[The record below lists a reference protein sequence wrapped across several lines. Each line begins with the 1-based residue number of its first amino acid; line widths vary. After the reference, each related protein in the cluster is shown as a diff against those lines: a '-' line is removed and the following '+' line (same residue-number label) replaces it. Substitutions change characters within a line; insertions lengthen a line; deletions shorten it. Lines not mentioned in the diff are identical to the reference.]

1 MDTEARIVRLVER
14 RGPLTGAQLQTAL
27 APTGVATQSGP
38 GGGAYDCWKAAMLS
52 DRLAVRTVG
61 TRYVR
66 IDRKVEGFARLSPS
80 IVREFLT
87 YSVVGLADDTPS
99 LDGRAAEVLAH
110 AESVSRA
117 KLELA
122 TGVVAGVAA
131 RLADRDEAAESYC
144 VFIAGD
150 VVFGMAHDVPR
161 PERSTGQMVRGS
173 DLDLVVVVED
183 AAPETLLRRLDEE
196 IYQQKYRHL
205 INPSAREEIDYVVKP
220 LRRLRE
226 QAGFDTVRKMI
237 ACKILQEGVLI
248 HGSRELFATAK
259 GLLDEYGVTRRLADM
274 EVAATH
280 LRRQAEEYLLSTE
293 WSALGADELYLFYT
307 ADESEELE

>member
-1 MDTEARIVRLVER
+1 MDTEARITRLVER
-14 RGPLTGAQLQTAL
+14 LGPLTGAELQTAL
-27 APTGVATQSGP
+27 APTGIATQSGT
-38 GGGAYDCWKAAMLS
+38 GGRAHDCWRAAMLS
-52 DRLAVRTVG
+52 GRLAVRTVG

-80 IVREFLT
+80 ILREFLT
-87 YSVVGLADDTPS
+87 YSVVGLIDDTSS
-99 LDGRAAEVLAH
+99 LECRATEVLAH

-131 RLADRDEAAESYC
+131 RLADGGEADDSYC

-161 PERSTGQMVRGS
+161 PERSTGVMVRGS
-173 DLDLVVVVED
+173 DLDLVAVVED
-183 AAPETLLRRLDEE
+183 AAPETLLSRLDEE
-196 IYQQKYRHL
+196 IYRQKYRHL

-226 QAGFDTVRKMI
+226 QVEFDTVRKMI

-248 HGSRELFATAK
+248 RGSRELFGTAK
-259 GLLDEYGVTRRLADM
+259 ALLDEHGVTQRLADM
-274 EVAATH
+274 EAAATR
-280 LRRQAEEYLLSTE
+280 LRRQAEEYLLGKE
-293 WSALGADELYLFYT
+293 WSALGADELHLFYT